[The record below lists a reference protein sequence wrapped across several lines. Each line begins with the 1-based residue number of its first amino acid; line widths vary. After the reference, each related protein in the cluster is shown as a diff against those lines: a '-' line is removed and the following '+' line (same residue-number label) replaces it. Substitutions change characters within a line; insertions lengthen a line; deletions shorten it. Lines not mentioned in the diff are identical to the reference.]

1 MRTYAMGYREVMDMP
16 MRAFW
21 TVSGFVDRVF
31 ADEGQL
37 TLELKAASQDVEA
50 AQTLM
55 ERMKKQAPS
64 PVKLTVQAQIER
76 SAVRDVDGFAALK
89 GLAG

>member
-1 MRTYAMGYREVMDMP
+1 MRTYAMGYQEVMNMP

-37 TLELKAASQDVEA
+37 TLELNAASQDVEA

-64 PVKLTVQAQIER
+64 PVKLTVEAQVQR
-76 SAVRDVDGFAALK
+76 SAVRDEGGFASLK
-89 GLAG
+89 ALAG